1 MRLQR
6 CVLVQRGQQWMQQ
19 GCQVKWCRDSA
30 AAMDAGA
37 VAVALAICTRV
48 LANFAAF
55 LRSAAFVASV
65 FTHAKLLLALRSQ
78 VQKRGPKQVSCASVY
93 KARAESHLWQRRAT
107 PQEETAPTTALLASN
122 TSILTSILIRS
133 FTALALR

>member
-65 FTHAKLLLALRSQ
+65 FTHASYYWLSRS
-78 VQKRGPKQVSCASVY
+78 KGTKTGPK
-93 KARAESHLWQRRAT
+93 T
-107 PQEETAPTTALLASN
+107 GLLCLS
-122 TSILTSILIRS
+122 L
-133 FTALALR
+133 

>member
-1 MRLQR
+1 
-6 CVLVQRGQQWMQQ
+6 MQQ

-65 FTHAKLLLALRSQ
+65 FTHASYYSLSGQK

-93 KARAESHLWQRRAT
+93 KARAESRLWQRRAT
-107 PQEETAPTTALLASN
+107 PQEETAPTAALLASN